1 MALTA
6 RPTAQNLVN
15 DRLRALLAA
24 GLPGG
29 TRPIHTALL
38 LLNTATGREELR
50 LYSPVADGPP
60 GHQRPVYRL
69 TAPHSAFAR
78 DLIAALHAY
87 RVHAW
92 RPERDA
98 YMPSQTDRA
107 SRRATDQV
115 GWVLDL
121 RHLQRPPGDQP
132 RPDSRR
138 TP

>member
-15 DRLRALLAA
+15 NRLRALLAA

-38 LLNTATGREELR
+38 LLNTTTGREELR
-50 LYSPVADGPP
+50 LYAPPADGPP
-60 GHQRPVYRL
+60 GHQRPVFRF

-87 RVHAW
+87 RLHAW
-92 RPERDA
+92 QPDRDA
-98 YMPSQTDRA
+98 YLPEMPA
-107 SRRATDQV
+107 RRTTGQV
-115 GWVLDL
+115 GWAINLH
-121 RHLQRPPGDQP
+121 HLQNLADPPAQP
-132 RPDSRR
+132 ENRR
-138 TP
+138 TS